1 LGYNLRMSKYKG
13 NLQRRITVI
22 ILIGISVI
30 LLSLG
35 LASHYIIQ
43 KNIDDLLNKKLS
55 LSRLTRNN
63 VDNII
68 KDNIS
73 RLYDISI
80 SGAVDLNDGDFGPEK
95 EAVKAAY
102 RYSIFTDGIFL
113 LDNGGNIILN
123 YPERMRDVS
132 LNILSIEPV
141 SRMLAL
147 GKPVVSNIYTVEP
160 SKKKILYVLVPL
172 KDKNGRTVGVA
183 GGQIDPTSPL
193 LLQKLGLIDIGKHEF
208 IDIVDSNGM
217 VIASSDPSR
226 MFTHCDRNSF
236 FTTIISERKERVA
249 TCHVCHEAGNRNEKQ
264 STVLAFVP
272 LETAPWGIS
281 VQELK
286 SDVFAPAAN
295 LKRLFISLGF
305 IFIGTAL
312 ILTIGISRSIVNP
325 LKALIRGADRIAR
338 GDLTKPVAPQGSDEI
353 GVLSQSFETMRVK
366 LVESME
372 RVQHHT
378 QELEIRVQE
387 RTQQINK
394 SQKQVEML
402 LQKAISTQE
411 EERKRIGRELHDDTL
426 QELSAALIRI
436 DMCKIRPE
444 GISMEKIDGIRSII
458 VKALDG
464 ITALI
469 QNMRPTLLDD
479 LGLVPAIKSLLDVH
493 LGSRNINYFFN
504 TTGVAD
510 KRFRPEM
517 EITLFRTIQE
527 AVINI
532 ARHSKATHVFVL
544 FTIENEAV
552 HVEVEDD
559 GEGFDLKKLFH
570 AGAYDTFDRRG
581 LGLLGMKERVA
592 LIGGKI
598 EVCSRP
604 GMGTRVEI
612 CIPLAESEVLRA

>member
-1 LGYNLRMSKYKG
+1 MSKYKG
-13 NLQRRITVI
+13 NLQKRITVI

-43 KNIDDLLNKKLS
+43 KNIEDLLNKKLA
-55 LSRLTRNN
+55 LSRVTRNN

-80 SGAVDLNDGDFGPEK
+80 SGAVDLSDGDMEPEK

-123 YPERMRDVS
+123 YPQRMREAS
-132 LNILSIEPV
+132 LNVLSIEPV

-160 SKKKILYVLVPL
+160 SKKKVLYVLVPL

-217 VIASSDPSR
+217 VIASSNPSR

-249 TCHVCHEAGNRNEKQ
+249 TCHVCHEAGSQNEKQ

-281 VQELK
+281 IQELK
-286 SDVFAPAAN
+286 ADVFAPAAN

-325 LKALIRGADRIAR
+325 LKDLIRGADRIAR
-338 GDLTKPVAPQGSDEI
+338 GDLTKPIPPQGSDEI
-353 GVLSQSFETMRVK
+353 GVLSQSFETMRSK

-378 QELEIRVQE
+378 QELETRVQE
-387 RTQQINK
+387 RTRQINE
-394 SQKQVEML
+394 SQKRVEML
-402 LQKAISTQE
+402 LEKAISTQE
-411 EERKRIGRELHDDTL
+411 EERKRIARELHDDTL
-426 QELSAALIRI
+426 QDLSAALIRI

-444 GISMEKIDGIRSII
+444 GISMSKIDGIRSII

-464 ITALI
+464 ITSLI

-493 LGSRNINYFFN
+493 LGARNIDFYFN
-504 TTGVAD
+504 AAGVAD

-517 EITLFRTIQE
+517 EITLFRIIQE
-527 AVINI
+527 AVLNI

-544 FTIENEAV
+544 FTIENESV
-552 HVEVEDD
+552 HVEIEDD
-559 GEGFDLKKLFH
+559 GEGFDLRKLLQ
-570 AGAYDTFDRRG
+570 AGAYNTVDRRG

-598 EVCSRP
+598 DFCSQP
-604 GMGTRVEI
+604 GLGTRVDI
-612 CIPLAESEVLRA
+612 RIPLAEREVLRA

>member
-1 LGYNLRMSKYKG
+1 MSKYKG
-13 NLQRRITVI
+13 NLQKRITVI

-73 RLYDISI
+73 RLYDISL
-80 SGAVDLNDGDFGPEK
+80 SGAVDLSDGDFGPEK

-113 LDNGGNIILN
+113 LDNRGNILLN
-123 YPERMRDVS
+123 YPERMRDAS

-147 GKPVVSNIYTVEP
+147 GKPVVSNLYTVEP
-160 SKKKILYVLVPL
+160 SKKKVLYVLVPL

-193 LLQKLGLIDIGKHEF
+193 LVQKLGLIDIGKNEF
-208 IDIVDSNGM
+208 IDVVDSNGM
-217 VIASSDPSR
+217 VIASSNPSR

-249 TCHVCHEAGNRNEKQ
+249 TCHVCHEAGQRKEKQ

-281 VQELK
+281 IQELK
-286 SDVFAPAAN
+286 ADVFAPAAN

-312 ILTIGISRSIVNP
+312 ILTVGISRSIVNP

-338 GDLTKPVAPQGSDEI
+338 GDLTKPIAPQGTDEI
-353 GVLSQSFETMRVK
+353 GVLSHSFETMRMK

-387 RTQQINK
+387 RTRQINE
-394 SQKQVEML
+394 SQKRVEML

-411 EERKRIGRELHDDTL
+411 DERKRMARELHDDTL

-436 DMCKIRPE
+436 DMCKIHPE
-444 GISMEKIDGIRSII
+444 GISMNKIDGIRSII

-464 ITALI
+464 ITGII

-479 LGLVPAIKSLLDVH
+479 LGLVPAIKSLLNVH
-493 LGSRNINYFFN
+493 LGTRNINYFFN
-504 TTGVAD
+504 TSGVAD
-510 KRFRPEM
+510 KRFRPEL
-517 EITLFRTIQE
+517 EITLFRIIQE
-527 AVINI
+527 AVVNI
-532 ARHSKATHVFVL
+532 ARHSKATNVFVL
-544 FTIENEAV
+544 FTIEDNAV
-552 HVEVEDD
+552 KVEVEDD
-559 GEGFDLKKLFH
+559 GEGFELKKLYH
-570 AGAYDTFDRRG
+570 AGAYDTIDLRG

-598 EVCSRP
+598 EVCSQP
-604 GMGTRVEI
+604 GIGTRVDI
-612 CIPLAESEVLRA
+612 RIPLTEREVLRA

>member
-1 LGYNLRMSKYKG
+1 MGKYKG
-13 NLQRRITVI
+13 NLQKRITVI

-43 KNIDDLLNKKLS
+43 KNIEDMVNKKLA

-63 VDNII
+63 LDNII

-113 LDNGGNIILN
+113 LDNGGNVLLN
-123 YPERMRDVS
+123 YPERMRDAS
-132 LNILSIEPV
+132 LNVLSIEPV

-160 SKKKILYVLVPL
+160 TKKKVLYVLVPL
-172 KDKNGRTVGVA
+172 RDKNGRTVGVA

-193 LLQKLGLIDIGKHEF
+193 LVQKLGLIDIGKHEF
-208 IDIVDSNGM
+208 IDIVDSNGI

-272 LETAPWGIS
+272 LETAPWGVS

-286 SDVFAPAAN
+286 ADVFAPAAN

-444 GISMEKIDGIRSII
+444 RISMEKIDGIRSII

-464 ITALI
+464 ITAII

-510 KRFRPEM
+510 KRFRSEI
-517 EITLFRTIQE
+517 EITLFRIIQE
-527 AVINI
+527 AVVNI
-532 ARHSKATHVFVL
+532 ARHSKATNVFVL

-559 GEGFDLKKLFH
+559 GEGFDLKKLFQ
-570 AGAYDTFDRRG
+570 AGVYDTFDRRG

-598 EVCSRP
+598 EVCTRP

-612 CIPLAESEVLRA
+612 CIPLSEREVLRA

>member
-1 LGYNLRMSKYKG
+1 MSKYKG
-13 NLQRRITVI
+13 NLQKRITVI

-80 SGAVDLNDGDFGPEK
+80 SGAVDFSDGDFGPEK
-95 EAVKAAY
+95 EAVKTAY

-113 LDNGGNIILN
+113 LDNRGNVLLN
-123 YPERMRDVS
+123 YPERMRETS

-147 GKPVVSNIYTVEP
+147 GKPVVSNLYTVEP
-160 SKKKILYVLVPL
+160 SKKKVLYVLVPL

-193 LLQKLGLIDIGKHEF
+193 LLQKLGLIDIGKNEF
-208 IDIVDSNGM
+208 IDVVDSNGM
-217 VIASSDPSR
+217 VIASSNPSR

-249 TCHVCHEAGNRNEKQ
+249 TCHVCHEAGQRNEKQ

-281 VQELK
+281 IQQLK
-286 SDVFAPAAN
+286 ADVFAPAAN

-305 IFIGTAL
+305 VFIGTAL
-312 ILTIGISRSIVNP
+312 ILTVGISRSIVNP
-325 LKALIRGADRIAR
+325 LKDLIRGADRIAR
-338 GDLTKPVAPQGSDEI
+338 GDLTKPIAQQGSDEI
-353 GVLSQSFETMRVK
+353 GVLSHSFETMRAK

-387 RTQQINK
+387 RTRQINE
-394 SQKQVEML
+394 SQKRVEML

-411 EERKRIGRELHDDTL
+411 DERKRIARELHDDTL

-444 GISMEKIDGIRSII
+444 GISMNKIDGIRSII

-464 ITALI
+464 ITAII

-493 LGSRNINYFFN
+493 LRARNINYFFN
-504 TTGVAD
+504 TSGVAD
-510 KRFRPEM
+510 KRFRPEL
-517 EITLFRTIQE
+517 EITLFRIVQE
-527 AVINI
+527 AVVNI
-532 ARHSKATHVFVL
+532 ARHSKATNVFVL
-544 FTIENEAV
+544 FTIEDNSV
-552 HVEVEDD
+552 NVEVEDD
-559 GEGFDLKKLFH
+559 GEGFELKKLFH
-570 AGAYDTFDRRG
+570 AGSHDTVDLRG

-604 GMGTRVEI
+604 GLGTRVDI
-612 CIPLAESEVLRA
+612 RIPLSEREVLRA